1 MEDSSFDHF
10 TVCCFCIL
18 KLELGGKGL
27 GWELSLLT
35 PVHSFSHAYKL
46 QVVILSPPLYQYK
59 QINTLRYFVFVNC
72 TSMTNKLT
80 HAILELVLHPFSQI
94 ERLFVLVADTCSFS
108 NLFECCFF
116 LLAWILLV
124 ISFLS
129 TCTSIF

>member
-27 GWELSLLT
+27 GWELSFNTSTFIQSCIQIASCDLISTLI
-35 PVHSFSHAYKL
+35 PV
-46 QVVILSPPLYQYK
+46 
-59 QINTLRYFVFVNC
+59 QIMRYFVFVNC

-80 HAILELVLHPFSQI
+80 YAILELVLRPFSQI
-94 ERLFVLVADTCSFS
+94 ERLFVLVGLVTDTCSFS

-129 TCTSIF
+129 NCTSIF

>member
-1 MEDSSFDHF
+1 
-10 TVCCFCIL
+10 
-18 KLELGGKGL
+18 
-27 GWELSLLT
+27 
-35 PVHSFSHAYKL
+35 
-46 QVVILSPPLYQYK
+46 
-59 QINTLRYFVFVNC
+59 
-72 TSMTNKLT
+72 MTNKLT

-129 TCTSIF
+129 ILVQVSFDGCYICILEEILTKLCDNFL